1 MAKVL
6 NFKDIETYYYGPL
19 ENCLVSKDWVP
30 VEPGSI
36 EHKYYC
42 HGLGQVLEAG
52 IAGGKTGYVILVEVI
67 QP

>member
-1 MAKVL
+1 L
-6 NFKDIETYYYGPL
+6 
-19 ENCLVSKDWVP
+19 
-30 VEPGSI
+30 EPGSI